1 MPTAQ
6 PYITRCP
13 ANGQAW
19 LDPVS
24 MARLRAMKYEAL
36 LSKKKLM
43 PAFGLSYLLV
53 FGEAPPEEHL
63 ISTATTYPGF
73 AQLHFRDVRGREE
86 GGGCVPT

>member
-6 PYITRCP
+6 PYITRCL

-24 MARLRAMKYEAL
+24 MARLRAMSRAMKYEAL

-73 AQLHFRDVRGREE
+73 A
-86 GGGCVPT
+86 